1 MTSAAT
7 AAGVANVTDD
17 KFDMFTERYRS
28 GDLPWDT
35 NITPPEI
42 VAVVTEL
49 PPGRA
54 IDLGCG
60 TGTNVRY
67 LLEHGWEVDGVD
79 YVLEAVER
87 ARLKLANFP
96 PNRCALFCHDVTR
109 LDQLNGLR
117 APYDLAIDIGCG
129 QGIAPALQPR
139 YAQLVADLLKPG
151 GTFMLYAHCPVE
163 GEGFG
168 WSADAVR
175 RLFELSFRLVWEAF
189 NADSASGQL
198 AGWYRFARRG

>member
-1 MTSAAT
+1 
-7 AAGVANVTDD
+7 VTDD
-17 KFDMFTERYRS
+17 KFAMFTERYRS

-42 VAVVTEL
+42 VAVVAEL

-67 LLEHGWEVDGVD
+67 LLEHGWEADGVD
-79 YVLEAVER
+79 YVPEAVER
-87 ARLKLANFP
+87 ARHKLAGFSP
-96 PNRCALFCHDVTR
+96 ERCALFCHDVTR
-109 LDQLNGLR
+109 LDQLGGLR

-129 QGIAPALQPR
+129 QGIAPAFQAR
-139 YAQLVADLLKPG
+139 YAQIVAGLLRPG

-163 GEGFG
+163 EAGFG
-168 WSADAVR
+168 WLAEEVH
-175 RLFELSFRLVWEAF
+175 RLFEPSFTLIWEAF
-189 NADSASGQL
+189 NADSASGHP